1 MSSKTGN
8 SANFCE
14 IQWIQAQENW
24 EFSQQTSGSNGMVE
38 GFFLFLRRN
47 NMFNIV

>member
-24 EFSQQTSGSNGMVE
+24 GFSANRLLTQMDWCKENCTA
-38 GFFLFLRRN
+38 
-47 NMFNIV
+47 